1 MHHLVA
7 KAAKLIADNSP
18 TILTTIGVTG
28 TVITAVLTGRAAYR
42 TGLDLNAG
50 HYEPLLDG
58 KEPEVLDTKEKIKRY
73 WKEFIPAAAVG
84 TATVACIIGANRIGT
99 RRAAA
104 LAAAYSLTEKAFD
117 EYKEKVKDQIG
128 AQREQ
133 RVRDEIAQ
141 DRVNANPVSSNQVII
156 TGNGNVLCYDAIT
169 GRYFNSNVEAIRKAQ
184 NDINRDVL
192 SNLYATLSEFYGLI
206 GLPATEYST
215 EVGWNV
221 DDYLDIDF
229 SAVLS
234 EDGRPCISISYQV
247 SPIRGFSRLS

>member
-1 MHHLVA
+1 MHHLIA
-7 KAAKLIADNSP
+7 KTLKLVADNSP

-28 TVITAVLTGRAAYR
+28 TVVTAYLTGRATFRASELIAIEE
-42 TGLDLNAG
+42 TLVPSDAELTDKDKIGLVWRE
-50 HYEPLLDG
+50 Y
-58 KEPEVLDTKEKIKRY
+58 
-73 WKEFIPAAAVG
+73 IPAFAVG
-84 TATVACIIGANRIGT
+84 TLTIACIIGANRIGT

-117 EYKEKVKDQIG
+117 EYKDKVRDQIG

-141 DRVNANPVSSNQVII
+141 DRVSANPVSSNQVII
-156 TGNGNVLCYDAIT
+156 TGNGDVLCYDAIT

-184 NDINRDVL
+184 NDINRDIL
-192 SNLYATLSEFYGLI
+192 HNLYATLSEFYGYI
-206 GLPATEYST
+206 GLPSTSYST